1 MVRGTASL
9 AHRVDIVTTRSET
22 LRTFIALPLP
32 DEWIGQLAETI
43 AELSRAL
50 PYGVR
55 WVSPSGIHLTLKF
68 LGATDSRI
76 VPRVMD
82 AIADNFAEASPP
94 LLSLSVLGTFPG
106 GRNPRVIWA
115 GVSGGAEGLE
125 DLHHRAEQA
134 VSGLGWSEDGRP
146 FRPHLTLGR
155 VRDRVNARQRQ
166 AMSDAV
172 ARARLPAI
180 RSWRPD
186 TVRLYRSE
194 LTPRGA
200 LYSSLG
206 EVQI

>member
-1 MVRGTASL
+1 MTAG
-9 AHRVDIVTTRSET
+9 SET

-32 DEWIGQLAETI
+32 DEWIGQLGATI
-43 AELSRAL
+43 ADLSRAL
-50 PYGVR
+50 PHGVR
-55 WVSPSGIHLTLKF
+55 WVSPDGIHLTLKF
-68 LGATDSRI
+68 LGATDSRM
-76 VPRVMD
+76 VPRILD
-82 AIADNFAEASPP
+82 AIVENFADTSSP

-125 DLHHRAEQA
+125 DLHRRAEQA
-134 VSGLGWSEDGRP
+134 VSGLGWSTDGRP

-155 VRDRVNARQRQ
+155 VRDRINGRQRQ
-166 AMSDAV
+166 AISDTV
-172 ARARLPAI
+172 SGARLPAI

-186 TVRLYRSE
+186 NVRLYRSV

-200 LYSSLG
+200 RYSNLG

>member
-1 MVRGTASL
+1 M
-9 AHRVDIVTTRSET
+9 TTGSET

-32 DEWIGQLAETI
+32 EEWIGQLGETI
-43 AELSRAL
+43 ADLSRAL
-50 PYGVR
+50 PQGVR

-76 VPRVMD
+76 VPRALD
-82 AIADNFAEASPP
+82 AMVENFAGASPP

-125 DLHHRAEQA
+125 DLHRRAEQA
-134 VSGLGWSEDGRP
+134 VSGLGWSIDGRP

-155 VRDRVNARQRQ
+155 VRDQVNARQRQ
-166 AMSDAV
+166 AISDAV
-172 ARARLPAI
+172 AGARLPAI

-186 TVRLYRSE
+186 TVRLYRSV

-200 LYSSLG
+200 RYSNLG
-206 EVQI
+206 EVRI

>member
-1 MVRGTASL
+1 MTSG
-9 AHRVDIVTTRSET
+9 SET

-32 DEWIGQLAETI
+32 DEWIGQLAGTI
-43 AELSRAL
+43 EELSRAL
-50 PYGVR
+50 PSGVR
-55 WVSPSGIHLTLKF
+55 WVSPGGIHLTLKF
-68 LGATDSRI
+68 LGPTDSRI
-76 VPRVMD
+76 VPRILD
-82 AIADNFAEASPP
+82 AVAGGFAEATSPV
-94 LLSLSVLGTFPG
+94 LTLSALGTFPA

-125 DLHHRAEQA
+125 DLHRRAEQA
-134 VSGLGWSEDGRP
+134 VSEFGWSMDARP

-166 AMSDAV
+166 AISDAV

-186 TVRLYRSE
+186 TVRLYRSV
-194 LTPRGA
+194 LTPQGA
-200 LYSSLG
+200 RYSSLG

>member
-1 MVRGTASL
+1 M
-9 AHRVDIVTTRSET
+9 TTSSET

-32 DEWIGQLAETI
+32 EEWTGQLGETI
-43 AELSRAL
+43 ADLSRTL
-50 PYGVR
+50 PHGVR

-76 VPRVMD
+76 VPRVLD
-82 AIADNFAEASPP
+82 AIVENFAEASPP
-94 LLSLSVLGTFPG
+94 LLALSVLGTFPG

-125 DLHHRAEQA
+125 DLHRRAEQA
-134 VSGLGWSEDGRP
+134 VSGLGWSIDGRP

-166 AMSDAV
+166 AISDAV
-172 ARARLPAI
+172 AGARLPAI

-186 TVRLYRSE
+186 TVRLYRSV

-200 LYSSLG
+200 RYSNLG
-206 EVQI
+206 EVRI